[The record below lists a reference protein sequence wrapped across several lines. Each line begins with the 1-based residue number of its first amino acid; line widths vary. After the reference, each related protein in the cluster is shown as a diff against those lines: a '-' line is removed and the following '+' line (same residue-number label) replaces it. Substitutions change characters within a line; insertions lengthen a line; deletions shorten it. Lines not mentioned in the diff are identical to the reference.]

1 MELNLR
7 LDGEG
12 RTTYD
17 PSLLA
22 AADFKT
28 ISDEHDHQDDEKE
41 SNTKKAKL
49 EEKEQEV
56 NQTSSSTTT
65 LDYSSK
71 TTATNLA
78 SHDNPSTSLS
88 SSSVGDNNPM
98 NDLLFDCEITDCGLL
113 PRTFWIPATGM
124 EPRCYLEQMALEI
137 FNHHVPDDFTYDTQ
151 TSGAEWWV
159 QIRPNPP
166 AGRYSMHGDKDDP
179 LELNGINFH
188 WDKDEDLRL
197 MCGGTMYIHPHIS
210 TVTYLTDL
218 GAPTMVVSRRV
229 NPMTG
234 QLVQESNDGEGTEE
248 GFVSWPK
255 RGKHL
260 SFDGRLL
267 HAAPS
272 DLMQDGMFEE
282 QCSYDASS
290 DMDDKTRKILA
301 RQHRRCTFL
310 VNIWLN
316 YKPFNVNPF
325 PDTMVGKLSKVN
337 LFGSDVRLFGSKEE
351 DSKDASRNEKKEE
364 KSRSTTNIL
373 VSTNNEAMLDNGN
386 KTELT
391 KKKWP
396 MGQKNEYIEVLMP
409 VTAIRDQQ
417 HGGSDVAIV
426 WKNGVV
432 CIDDDSKQA
441 SSTD

>member
-1 MELNLR
+1 MAETSSTMELNLR

-17 PSLLA
+17 PLALLA
-22 AADFKT
+22 AAEFKT
-28 ISDEHDHQDDEKE
+28 TSDEHDHQDEEE

-49 EEKEQEV
+49 EEKEHV
-56 NQTSSSTTT
+56 NQTSSTTS

-71 TTATNLA
+71 TTMTNLA
-78 SHDNPSTSLS
+78 SHDIS
-88 SSSVGDNNPM
+88 SSSSLDNNNPM

-113 PRTFWIPATGM
+113 PRTFWVSATCM

-137 FNHHVPDDFTYDTQ
+137 FNHHVPDDFTYDRQ

-218 GAPTMVVSRRV
+218 GAPTVVVSRRV

-234 QLVQESNDGEGTEE
+234 ELIQESSDGKGTE

-255 RGKHL
+255 QGKHL

-272 DLMQDGMFEE
+272 DLMQDGMFEQ
-282 QCSYDASS
+282 QCRYDVSS
-290 DMDDKTRKILA
+290 DMDDKTRKVLA
-301 RQHRRCTFL
+301 RQKRRVTFL

-337 LFGSDVRLFGSKEE
+337 LFGSDARLFGSKEE
-351 DSKDASRNEKKEE
+351 DSKDANRFEKKEK
-364 KSRSTTNIL
+364 KSRSNLTNII
-373 VSTNNEAMLDNGN
+373 VSDDEATLGNGN

-396 MGQKNEYIEVLMP
+396 MGQKNESIEVLMP
-409 VTAIRDQQ
+409 VNAIRDQQ

-441 SSTD
+441 SNTD